1 MIFLVMASNFFKC
14 RRLTRSLGRPRPTK
28 AQKTQNQ
35 TQYFT
40 ARHASG
46 GQARDAVLGDH
57 IFNMNISRQDV
68 DIKSIKIAFLV
79 NKITD
84 HFPFLSIGACFD
96 LLYPL

>member
-1 MIFLVMASNFFKC
+1 MPSIDAVFRAAKAYQSPENAESDTIFQGAS
-14 RRLTRSLGRPRPTK
+14 RIR
-28 AQKTQNQ
+28 
-35 TQYFT
+35 
-40 ARHASG
+40 

-68 DIKSIKIAFLV
+68 DIKSIKILFLV

-96 LLYPL
+96 LLYPLSFGGCSR